1 MTILAALDDSPTAQ
15 PVLDLAC
22 RMGALLDDNVEAVHV
37 QEDGTVRHAAAIAE
51 AARVTLYVRRGDVA
65 EALRTEVESRGA
77 TVLVLGA
84 RGAAA
89 GASPAGHIALE
100 TMQSLDCTTVV
111 VPPGALDRPLR
122 RVLVAVEGD
131 GESQGLRGIF
141 DYLGELASPEV
152 VALHVIE
159 PSALP
164 PFADSPV
171 LEADAFKREFGIR
184 AAGTAVADPTRVRFE
199 TRVGDAPEALGE
211 AVRELDADLVVLAWH
226 RDLSGGHGRM
236 VREMLAATGIPI
248 VLIPL
253 EQRGPSSSGAGPT
266 DSPEIVA

>member
-1 MTILAALDDSPTAQ
+1 MTILAALDDSSAAQ

-22 RMGALLDDNVEAVHV
+22 RIGSLLEANVEAVHV
-37 QEDGTVRHAAAIAE
+37 QEDGSGGRAAAVAE
-51 AARVTLYVRRGDVA
+51 SAQVTLHLCRGDVA
-65 EALRTEVESRGA
+65 DALRTAVEDLGA
-77 TVLVLGA
+77 TVLVIGA

-100 TMQSLDCTTVV
+100 TMQSLDCATVV
-111 VPPGALDRPLR
+111 VPPEAADRPLR

-131 GESQGLRGIF
+131 GESQGLQGLF
-141 DYLGELASPEV
+141 DHLGGRTSPEV

-184 AAGTAVADPTRVRFE
+184 AVGTAVADPSRVQFE
-199 TRVGDAPEALGE
+199 TRVGDAPQALGD
-211 AVRELDADLVVLAWH
+211 ATRELDADLVVLAWH
-226 RDLSGGHGRM
+226 RDLSEGHGRM
-236 VREMLAATGIPI
+236 VRETLAATGVPI

-253 EQRGPSSSGAGPT
+253 ERRGPLSSGAGPT
-266 DSPEIVA
+266 DSPEMGA